1 MRFEFLEPTRSLQ
14 PNLASAETSG
24 VIPLLKKISA
34 SAYIF
39 FCKER
44 RFDTLRGVKNALYV
58 KKKKKFKDG
67 KNRLERANQ
76 LATLKSL

>member
-1 MRFEFLEPTRSLQ
+1 MRFEFLEPAQSLQ
-14 PNLASAETSG
+14 LNLTSAETRG

-44 RFDTLRGVKNALYV
+44 RFDTLWEKNALYV
-58 KKKKKFKDG
+58 KKKKFKEG

>member
-44 RFDTLRGVKNALYV
+44 RFHTSRGVKNALYV
-58 KKKKKFKDG
+58 KKKKNLRMAKIVLRG
-67 KNRLERANQ
+67 LISWQ
-76 LATLKSL
+76 L

>member
-44 RFDTLRGVKNALYV
+44 RFDTSRGVKNALYV
-58 KKKKKFKDG
+58 KKK
-67 KNRLERANQ
+67 
-76 LATLKSL
+76 

>member
-1 MRFEFLEPTRSLQ
+1 MRFEFLEPVQSLQ
-14 PNLASAETSG
+14 PNLTSAETSG
-24 VIPLLKKISA
+24 VIPLLKKLVLVH
-34 SAYIF
+34 IF

-44 RFDTLRGVKNALYV
+44 RFGTLQGEKNALYV
-58 KKKKKFKDG
+58 KKCFKDG